1 MFTRGNH
8 ANRTGSRRTIDDAV
22 AESSLIDRD
31 FDKSEIDP
39 AELWVSLGIREER
52 KAAE

>member
-1 MFTRGNH
+1 MFHRGNPG
-8 ANRTGSRRTIDDAV
+8 RPGSRRTIDDAV

-39 AELWVSLGIREER
+39 AELRVSLGLREER
-52 KAAE
+52 RAAE